1 MEKIAMDKPLTSP
14 PLSLGVSL
22 ISGMI
27 VCAASL
33 PSLGEGFRVENQ
45 VFAED
50 AEEPKIRSTTIFYE
64 DLVYDYLENP
74 QEITVFDR
82 AANRIILLD
91 PLRKVRTE
99 LNFRE
104 LETLSEQLRTWAL
117 GQPDEFLRFSAKPEL
132 EEVFDASTGKLQ
144 LQSSWLTYEVD
155 TREPARGEILRLY
168 LEFCDWQC
176 LLNTRLNPGSRP
188 PFPRIQL
195 NRALQRLGRVPQEV
209 HLTVRPKGDT
219 FLGEE
224 SSARSE
230 HRVIP
235 HLLES
240 DRNRVAQTDQFIAM
254 FRSLPCGEYQT
265 LMQPSR

>member
-1 MEKIAMDKPLTSP
+1 MDKPRSSP

-22 ISGMI
+22 IWAII
-27 VCAASL
+27 VCAAGL

-45 VFAED
+45 VFSED
-50 AEEPKIRSTTIFYE
+50 EEEPKIRSTTIFYE
-64 DLVYDYLENP
+64 DLVYDYLEAP

-82 AANRIILLD
+82 AAGRILLLD
-91 PLRKVRTE
+91 PVRKVRTE
-99 LNFRE
+99 LTFQE
-104 LETLSEQLRTWAL
+104 LETLSERLRTWAL
-117 GQPDEFLRFSAKPEL
+117 GQPDEFLRFSANPEL
-132 EEVFDASTGKLQ
+132 EETNDSSTGKLH

-155 TREPARGEILRLY
+155 TTEPARSEILRLY

-188 PFPRIQL
+188 PFPRLRL
-195 NRALQRLGRVPQEV
+195 NLALQRLGRVPHEV
-209 HLTVRPKGDT
+209 RLTVRPKGDT
-219 FLGEE
+219 FLGGK
-224 SSARSE
+224 SAARSE

-254 FRSLPCGEYQT
+254 FRPLPFGEYQA